1 MAEVDFWLCYY
12 RDVNDLGADRILY
25 QLLVPFISMC
35 LTLGIGK
42 DYMRHHIPWGN
53 RLDHHECTPWT
64 AWSRV
69 FLHLHV
75 NVGWQL
81 SDFSNYLGHQGTI
94 KACLQFPQFL
104 EGRPI
109 HLLLES
115 SLLIGLK
122 TRILDLSPK
131 LS

>member
-1 MAEVDFWLCYY
+1 MAELAKWRAS
-12 RDVNDLGADRILY
+12 RDENDLFVDRILY
-25 QLLVPFISMC
+25 QLLVPFLSMC
-35 LTLGIGK
+35 QILGIGR

-53 RLDHHECTPWT
+53 RDGRFYLCT

-75 NVGWQL
+75 NEGWQL
-81 SDFSNYLGHQGTI
+81 SDFSNYLGRQGTI
-94 KACLQFPQFL
+94 KACLQFPQFI

-109 HLLLES
+109 HLLLEV

-122 TRILDLSPK
+122 TRILDLSPR
-131 LS
+131 LF